1 MNFQSAASRESLSD
15 FGGGPGASAANAAEA
30 LNSRNATPCG
40 SPTQTSHG
48 KRQFL
53 LSSLK
58 KRRSKSHANIAP
70 LPSKLLQQHQRD
82 SCDAKDSK
90 QNFNNNPEQ
99 EILAFQRELQ
109 NLPDFDLSENA
120 GPQDIAEIMA
130 GKQVA
135 NFFSRYFFRI
145 T

>member
-1 MNFQSAASRESLSD
+1 MELGS
-15 FGGGPGASAANAAEA
+15 GPGAAEA
-30 LNSRNATPCG
+30 SGSKSATPCG
-40 SPTQTSHG
+40 SPTQINHG

-53 LSSLK
+53 LASFK

-82 SCDAKDSK
+82 SCDTKDIK
-90 QNFNNNPEQ
+90 QSFNNPEQ

-120 GPQDIAEIMA
+120 GPHEVAEIIA
-130 GKQVA
+130 GKPWK
-135 NFFSRYFFRI
+135 N
-145 T
+145 